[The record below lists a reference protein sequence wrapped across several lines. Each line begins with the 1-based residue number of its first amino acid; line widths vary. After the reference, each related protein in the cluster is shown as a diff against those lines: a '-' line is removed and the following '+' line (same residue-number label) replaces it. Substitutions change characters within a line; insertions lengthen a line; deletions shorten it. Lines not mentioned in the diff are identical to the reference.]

1 MGTILLYP
9 LLVLN
14 IMLYNHYLNDYDC
27 LQLIIVLM
35 KSIILG
41 KLLYGMLFFSCHS
54 LHDYLIA

>member
-1 MGTILLYP
+1 
-9 LLVLN
+9 
-14 IMLYNHYLNDYDC
+14 MLYNHYLNDYDC